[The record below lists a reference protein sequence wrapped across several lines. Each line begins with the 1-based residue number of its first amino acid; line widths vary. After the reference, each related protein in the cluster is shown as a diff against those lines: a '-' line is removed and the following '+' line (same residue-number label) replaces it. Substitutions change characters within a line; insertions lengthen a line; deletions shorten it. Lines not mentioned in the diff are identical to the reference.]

1 MNAEKKP
8 EGEAKSP
15 ILFYCKDCE
24 KIVDANK
31 IGRKYVYKCGVCGT
45 KNVAFGTD
53 KSIKSFFRVKEEKDV
68 KEEVVVEEKEVE
80 GEKEDTPKDEPQ
92 KEEVEKK

>member
-31 IGRKYVYKCGVCGT
+31 IGRQYVYKCGICGT

-53 KSIKSFFRVKEEKDV
+53 KSIKSFFRVKEEKKV
-68 KEEVVVEEKEVE
+68 KEEVVVEEKEKEVE
-80 GEKEDTPKDEPQ
+80 AEVKKETPEK
-92 KEEVEKK
+92 KEEKK